1 MNVFYISPWPASSP
15 LTRSTVFPHLRALLH
30 LPAVTALHFF
40 APACDDE
47 DSLDSGFLSTGF
59 QFQEDLHFHTLPG
72 RPRRL
77 SLATRLMQ
85 HRRTAESITD
95 SASKLRP
102 ALIFC
107 RGTAG
112 IYGQLV
118 FKSAGVPYVVESFE
132 PHAEYMRQTGTWRS
146 FDPRYLVQRKWE
158 YDVKKN
164 AAALI
169 TVSEGYADHLRS
181 KERIAGDRL
190 FSVPC
195 WVDTSRFNIAPELRE
210 RIRKKLGIKNQT
222 VAIYAGK
229 FGGIYCPSSVL
240 QSFRE
245 LQPAFVGGLY
255 VIILS
260 DHDPAIVHRELDR
273 AGVAPSD
280 RFVGFVD
287 HGEVNAYLNAA
298 DFALS
303 FINAGPWSF
312 ACSAIKH
319 GEYWAAGLPV
329 LMPPGVGDESQWLE
343 SRKAGFFVDFDTPQS
358 VKRAGELVA
367 QLLREPGLRE
377 RLHSLAVEERGEGPL
392 ELAYRAILGRFECLT
407 PPQH

>member
-1 MNVFYISPWPASSP
+1 MRIFYISPWPASSP
-15 LTRSTVFPHLRALLH
+15 LAKSTVFPHLRALLH
-30 LPAVTALHFF
+30 FEEVTALHVF
-40 APACDDE
+40 APTGDE
-47 DSLDSGFLSTGF
+47 DTPLENVLSDTRLPVQGRV
-59 QFQEDLHFHTLPG
+59 HFHALPG

-85 HRRTAESITD
+85 HRWTAESISD
-95 SASKLRP
+95 FASKLRP

-112 IYGQLV
+112 IYGQLLLR
-118 FKSAGVPYVVESFE
+118 SAGVPYVVESFE

-181 KERIAGDRL
+181 KERIAAERL

-245 LQPAFVGGLY
+245 LQPAFAGGLY

-287 HGEVNAYLNAA
+287 HSEVNAYLNAA

-343 SRKAGFFVDFDTPQS
+343 KRKAGFFVDFVNPQS
-358 VKRAGELVA
+358 VRRAGEHIA
-367 QLLREPGLRE
+367 QLLRELGLRS
-377 RLHSLAVEERGEGPL
+377 RLHRLAEEERSAAPL
-392 ELAYRAILGRFECLT
+392 AIAYRSILERVGGRCDG
-407 PPQH
+407 

>member
-1 MNVFYISPWPASSP
+1 MRVFFISPWPITSA
-15 LTRSTVFPHLRALLH
+15 LCKSTVIPHIIKLLSYVVIDE
-30 LPAVTALHFF
+30 LYFF
-40 APACDDE
+40 APATESDETDESVLSDE
-47 DSLDSGFLSTGF
+47 DLLFDDRFSL
-59 QFQEDLHFHTLPG
+59 HALPG
-72 RPRRL
+72 RPNLVSLKTRIFQHMRTLDVL
-77 SLATRLMQ
+77 SGAATQ
-85 HRRTAESITD
+85 F
-95 SASKLRP
+95 RP
-102 ALIFC
+102 DLVFC

-112 IYGQLV
+112 IYGHHLRER
-118 FKSAGVPYVVESFE
+118 AGIPYVVESFE
-132 PHAEYMRQTGTWRS
+132 PHAEYMRQTKTWAP
-146 FDPRYLVQRKWE
+146 FDPRYLVQSMWE
-158 YDVKKN
+158 RNVKKS
-164 AAALI
+164 ATAVI
-169 TVSEGYADHLRS
+169 TVSKGYAEHLRA
-181 KERIAGDRL
+181 KEQIEPVRL

-245 LQPAFVGGLY
+245 LQPAFAGGLY

-273 AGVAPSD
+273 ASVAPSD

-287 HGEVNAYLNAA
+287 HDEVNAYLNAA

-343 SRKAGFFVDFDTPQS
+343 KRKAGFFVDFVNPRS
-358 VKRAGELVA
+358 VRRAGEHVA
-367 QLLREPGLRE
+367 QLLRERGLRS
-377 RLHSLAVEERGEGPL
+377 RLHRLAEEERSAAPL
-392 ELAYRAILGRFECLT
+392 AIAYRSILERVGGRCDG
-407 PPQH
+407 